1 MDENFKK
8 NYPINRD
15 KFKEGCILIFKKWKA
30 FRKALDNN
38 PQILTYYNEDESVL
52 EINEYL
58 EMLFDDILLSIEKN
72 INNSNLNKEI
82 SDCLYSFIS
91 DYFQVALEDQSD
103 KENAKIL
110 INLFNELKEGKNNL
124 LNELKKKENNNINYN
139 INFPI
144 EENPKIIFE
153 KENEDESS
161 EMENS
166 FEEEKKEDLITTT
179 NQEKII

>member
-1 MDENFKK
+1 M
-8 NYPINRD
+8 
-15 KFKEGCILIFKKWKA
+15 
-30 FRKALDNN
+30 
-38 PQILTYYNEDESVL
+38 
-52 EINEYL
+52 
-58 EMLFDDILLSIEKN
+58 
-72 INNSNLNKEI
+72 
-82 SDCLYSFIS
+82 
-91 DYFQVALEDQSD
+91 EDQSD

-166 FEEEKKEDLITTT
+166 FEEENIIP
-179 NQEKII
+179 KIYV